1 MSTQLTTTTQSTSL
15 TSTGSSR
22 LDQNPAAV
30 YLASLKPGS
39 RRTMAGALNT
49 IAGMLGTP
57 PAYIEA
63 EPSTDRR
70 RRERQE
76 VTYLYCRWHDLR
88 FQHTS
93 AIRAQLAE
101 RYAARTANKML
112 AALRQVLK
120 RAWRLGLMGQEEF
133 ATATDLD
140 TIDGDTL
147 PAGRALSAGEL
158 RALMAQCTEDST
170 PAGTRDAAIVAIM
183 YSCGLRRAELVGL
196 DLADYDAKAGT
207 LKIRRAKRNKERL
220 VPVVN
225 GAQAALE
232 EWLALRGSELGAA
245 LFVPIRRGGHLQ
257 LGERLTTEAI
267 WHMLTRR
274 ATAAGISHLS
284 PHDLRRSFIS
294 DLLDAGA
301 DLATAQKLAGHSSPL
316 TTSRYDRRPE
326 AAKRRAAELL
336 HVPYERRPKPAAR

>member
-1 MSTQLTTTTQSTSL
+1 MATTTSLTITQSTTTSL
-15 TSTGSSR
+15 AFSQP
-22 LDQNPAAV
+22 LDRNPAAV

-39 RRTMAGALNT
+39 RRTMAGSLNT

-57 PAYIEA
+57 PAYVE
-63 EPSTDRR
+63 ELPSEDRR
-70 RRERQE
+70 RRVKRE
-76 VTYLYCRWHDLR
+76 VTYLDCPWQDLR
-88 FQHTS
+88 FQHTQ
-93 AIRAQLAE
+93 AIKAQLAE

-120 RAWRLGLMGQEEF
+120 RSWRLGLMGQEDY

-140 TIDGDTL
+140 TVDGDTL
-147 PAGRALSAGEL
+147 PAGRALSTGEL
-158 RALMAQCTEDST
+158 RALMNQCTNDES
-170 PAGTRDAAIVAIM
+170 PSGSRDAAIVAIM

-196 DLADYDAKAGT
+196 DLADYDAAAGT
-207 LKIRRAKRNKERL
+207 LKIRFAKRNKERL

-225 GAQAALE
+225 GAAEALDD
-232 EWLALRGSELGAA
+232 WLTVRGSDPGA
-245 LFVPIRRGGHLQ
+245 LFMPIRRGGHLQ
-257 LGERLTTEAI
+257 HGERPTTEAI

-326 AAKRRAAELL
+326 AAKRKAAELL
-336 HVPYERRPKPAAR
+336 FVPYRRRRMV